1 MDMELGLSHQG
12 KDIGWRCLGKV
23 SESNR
28 QEITG
33 GRKNLRVEELR
44 NTFCPP
50 NGILML
56 KSQEDKTGGTCGVS
70 GG

>member
-1 MDMELGLSHQG
+1 MDMKLGLLRQR
-12 KDIGWRCLGKV
+12 KDIGRRCLGKV

-28 QEITG
+28 QEVTG
-33 GRKNLRVEELR
+33 GRKILHVEELR

-50 NGILML
+50 NVILML
-56 KSQEDKTGGTCGVS
+56 QSQEDKKGGICDVR